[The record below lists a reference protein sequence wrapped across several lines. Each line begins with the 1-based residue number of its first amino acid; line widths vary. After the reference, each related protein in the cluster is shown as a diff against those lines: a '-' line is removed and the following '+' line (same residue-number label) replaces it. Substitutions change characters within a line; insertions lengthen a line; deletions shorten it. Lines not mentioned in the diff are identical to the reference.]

1 MFDYLFVPDF
11 LPFTFALALLFG
23 LAGLELAALLIG
35 ASFLGSG
42 ETDADLGG
50 VEGVDAPDAPDL
62 GDIGGDL
69 SLDADA
75 LSDLGDLGDLDLA
88 DIDGMDLTEGAATA
102 DASGGISSWLGLGQM
117 PMLIWLAVLLLGFG
131 LSGIG
136 LQLGL
141 KSLFSLTAPAWLAG
155 VPAGAFGLW
164 FARRFGAVFARILP
178 QVETEALSERS
189 LGRRRG
195 VITQGTAAKGRP
207 AEVRVMDR
215 YGNAHYLRAEPFA
228 KGEEIAQ
235 GTEVL
240 VIRDRRQDA
249 YVLIPLSE

>member
-1 MFDYLFVPDF
+1 MFDYLFDPGF

-23 LAGLELAALLIG
+23 LAGLELVALLIG
-35 ASFLGSG
+35 ASFLGGG
-42 ETDADLGG
+42 EADAGLDGADGPALGDMGDLGG
-50 VEGVDAPDAPDL
+50 
-62 GDIGGDL
+62 DI

-75 LSDLGDLGDLDLA
+75 LSDLGEFGDLGDLDLA
-88 DIDGMDLTEGAATA
+88 DIDGVDLA
-102 DASGGISSWLGLGQM
+102 DGDMALDAPGGLSGWLGLGKM
-117 PMLIWLAVLLLGFG
+117 PMLIWLAVFLLGFG

-136 LQLGL
+136 VQLGVQSVL
-141 KSLFSLTAPAWLAG
+141 SDTLTAWLVAL
-155 VPAGAFGLW
+155 PAGAFGLW

-178 QVETEALSERS
+178 QTETEALSDRS

-195 VITQGTAAKGRP
+195 VITQGTAATGRP

-228 KGEEIAQ
+228 KGEEITQ

>member
-1 MFDYLFVPDF
+1 MFDYLFAPDF

-42 ETDADLGG
+42 DSDADLGG
-50 VEGVDAPDAPDL
+50 VDGPDALDL
-62 GDIGGDL
+62 GDIGGDF
-69 SLDADA
+69 SIDADG
-75 LSDLGDLGDLDLA
+75 LSDFGDLGDLDLA
-88 DIDGMDLTEGAATA
+88 DIDGMDLAEGTATVEA
-102 DASGGISSWLGLGQM
+102 PGGVSNWLGLGKM

-131 LSGIG
+131 LSGTG

-141 KSLFSLTAPAWLAG
+141 KSLFSLTAPAWLAA

-164 FARRFGAVFARILP
+164 FARSFGAVFARLLP
-178 QVETEALSERS
+178 QIETEALSERS

>member
-1 MFDYLFVPDF
+1 MFDYLFDPDF

-42 ETDADLGG
+42 DADADLGG
-50 VEGVDAPDAPDL
+50 VDGVDGLDAPDL
-62 GDIGGDL
+62 GDLGGDL

-75 LSDLGDLGDLDLA
+75 LSDFGDLGDLDLA
-88 DIDGMDLTEGAATA
+88 DIDGMDLAEGAATVEV
-102 DASGGISSWLGLGQM
+102 SGGIGSWLGLGKM
-117 PMLIWLAVLLLGFG
+117 PMLIWLAVLLLAFG

-141 KSLFSLTAPAWLAG
+141 KSLLSDTLSTWLVAL
-155 VPAGAFGLW
+155 PAGGFGLW

>member
-1 MFDYLFVPDF
+1 MFDYLLDPGF

-42 ETDADLGG
+42 EAEAGLDGA
-50 VEGVDAPDAPDL
+50 EGPEL
-62 GDIGGDL
+62 GDMGDVAGDL

-75 LSDLGDLGDLDLA
+75 LGDLGDLGDLDLA
-88 DIDGMDLTEGAATA
+88 DIDGVDLAEDTLPV
-102 DASGGISSWLGLGQM
+102 DASGGVGSWLGLGKM

-136 LQLGL
+136 LQLGV
-141 KSLFSLTAPAWLAG
+141 KSLLSATLSAWLVAI
-155 VPAGAFGLW
+155 PAGAFGLW
-164 FARRFGAVFARILP
+164 FARSFGAVFARVLP
-178 QVETEALSERS
+178 QTETEALSDRS

-195 VITQGTAAKGRP
+195 VITQGTAATGRA

-228 KGEEIAQ
+228 KGEEITQ

>member
-1 MFDYLFVPDF
+1 MFVYLFDPGF

-42 ETDADLGG
+42 EAEAGLDGADGP
-50 VEGVDAPDAPDL
+50 EL
-62 GDIGGDL
+62 GDMGDVAGDL
-69 SLDADA
+69 SLDTDA
-75 LSDLGDLGDLDLA
+75 LGDLDLA
-88 DIDGMDLTEGAATA
+88 DIDGVDLAEDTLPV
-102 DASGGISSWLGLGQM
+102 DASGGVGSWLGLGKM

-136 LQLGL
+136 LQLGV
-141 KSLFSLTAPAWLAG
+141 KSLLSATLSAWLVAI
-155 VPAGAFGLW
+155 PAGAFGLW
-164 FARRFGAVFARILP
+164 FARSFGAVFARVLP
-178 QVETEALSERS
+178 QTETEALSDRS

-195 VITQGTAAKGRP
+195 VITQGTAATGRA

-228 KGEEIAQ
+228 KGEEITQ